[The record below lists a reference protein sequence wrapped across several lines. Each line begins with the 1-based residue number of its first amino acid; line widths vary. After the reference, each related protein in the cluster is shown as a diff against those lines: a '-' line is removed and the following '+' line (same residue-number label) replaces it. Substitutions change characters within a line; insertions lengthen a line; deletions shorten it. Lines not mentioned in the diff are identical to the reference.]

1 MNLGSNYLP
10 LLHPSR
16 KYFEILYIE
25 HFENRK
31 VHNSYKKDV
40 KKIKMYSKTK
50 AGVNRKG
57 VHSID
62 WIRDV
67 ISNTFVDGSFLTF
80 LKPLINDK
88 RYDRKPVL
96 PYEINLEYTI
106 IPKETYQICNSKKVR
121 AFVDV
126 LALGYLEDETITQL
140 LKEFD
145 GRFDLDAVS
154 IAKYKYFFFNIPYN
168 LIFRKMIYEFMQD
181 LANIDPEFEK
191 SYEYQLSLLSGE
203 TEVEDALNKLGYED
217 KTNLYE
223 RKMLK
228 KNIDKTTQEIENLM
242 GGGKSEL
249 FENLADAIGALKQ
262 LTGTFISLKSVLK
275 SDPVITDT
283 IIKVP
288 LQSSEIFELSLGEQ
302 KAIFYGTK
310 EGKLNSNEIAN
321 MRELDKKEMESKG
334 AASESGKSK
343 EDDIKDSPKSADP
356 KEENSKGKPDAPKA
370 VKYRKV

>member
-40 KKIKMYSKTK
+40 KKIKMYSPAK
-50 AGVNRKG
+50 AGVNRNG

-96 PYEINLEYTI
+96 PYDIDLEYTI

-145 GRFDLDAVS
+145 ARFDLDAVS

-191 SYEYQLSLLSGE
+191 SYEYQLSLLSGK

-228 KNIDKTTQEIENLM
+228 KNLDKTTQEVDNLLN
-242 GGGKSEL
+242 GGKSEL
-249 FENLADAIGALKQ
+249 FENLPDAIGALKQ
-262 LTGTFISLKSVLK
+262 LTGTFIALKSVLK
-275 SDPVITDT
+275 RDPVITDT

-302 KAIFYGTK
+302 KAIYYGKK
-310 EGKLNSNEIAN
+310 EGRLNSKEIAN
-321 MRELDKKEMESKG
+321 MREMEKREMELKR
-334 AASESGKSK
+334 AETESGKSK

>member
-40 KKIKMYSKTK
+40 KKIKMYSPAK
-50 AGVNRKG
+50 AGVNRNG

-96 PYEINLEYTI
+96 PYDIDLEYTI

-145 GRFDLDAVS
+145 ARFDLDAVS

-191 SYEYQLSLLSGE
+191 SYEYQLSLLSGK

-228 KNIDKTTQEIENLM
+228 KNIDKTTLEVDNLLN
-242 GGGKSEL
+242 GGKSEL
-249 FENLADAIGALKQ
+249 FENLPDAIGALKQ
-262 LTGTFISLKSVLK
+262 LTGTFIALKSVLK
-275 SDPVITDT
+275 RDPVITDT

-302 KAIFYGTK
+302 KAIYYGKK
-310 EGKLNSNEIAN
+310 EGRLNSKEIAN
-321 MRELDKKEMESKG
+321 MREMEKREMELKR
-334 AASESGKSK
+334 AETESGKSK
-343 EDDIKDSPKSADP
+343 EDESKDSPKSTDP

>member
-1 MNLGSNYLP
+1 MP

-50 AGVNRKG
+50 AGVNRNG

-96 PYEINLEYTI
+96 PYDIDLEYTI

-145 GRFDLDAVS
+145 ARFDLDAVS

-191 SYEYQLSLLSGE
+191 SYEYQLSLLSGK

-228 KNIDKTTQEIENLM
+228 KNIDKTTLEVDNLLN
-242 GGGKSEL
+242 GGKSEL
-249 FENLADAIGALKQ
+249 FENLPDAIGALKQ
-262 LTGTFISLKSVLK
+262 LTGTFIALKSVLK
-275 SDPVITDT
+275 RDPVITDT

-302 KAIFYGTK
+302 KAIYYGKK
-310 EGKLNSNEIAN
+310 EGRLNSKEIAN
-321 MRELDKKEMESKG
+321 MREMEKREMELKR
-334 AASESGKSK
+334 AETESGKSK
-343 EDDIKDSPKSADP
+343 EDESKDSPKSTDP

>member
-40 KKIKMYSKTK
+40 KKIKMYSPAK
-50 AGVNRKG
+50 AGVNRNG

-96 PYEINLEYTI
+96 PYDIDLEYTI

-145 GRFDLDAVS
+145 ARFDLDAVS

-228 KNIDKTTQEIENLM
+228 KNLDKTTQEVDNLLN
-242 GGGKSEL
+242 GGKSEL
-249 FENLADAIGALKQ
+249 FENLPDAIGALKQ
-262 LTGTFISLKSVLK
+262 LTGTFIALKSVLK
-275 SDPVITDT
+275 RDPVITDT

-302 KAIFYGTK
+302 KAIYYGKK
-310 EGKLNSNEIAN
+310 EGRLNSKEIAN
-321 MRELDKKEMESKG
+321 MREMEKREMELKR
-334 AASESGKSK
+334 AETESGKSK
-343 EDDIKDSPKSADP
+343 EDESKDSPKSTDP

>member
-50 AGVNRKG
+50 AGVNRNG

-96 PYEINLEYTI
+96 PYDINLEYTI

-191 SYEYQLSLLSGE
+191 SYEYQLSLLSGK

-228 KNIDKTTQEIENLM
+228 KNLDKTTQEVDNLLN
-242 GGGKSEL
+242 GGKSEL
-249 FENLADAIGALKQ
+249 FENLPDAIGALKQ
-262 LTGTFISLKSVLK
+262 LTGTFIALKSVLK
-275 SDPVITDT
+275 RDPVITDT

-302 KAIFYGTK
+302 KAIYYGKK
-310 EGKLNSNEIAN
+310 EGRLNSKEIAN
-321 MRELDKKEMESKG
+321 MREMEKREMELKR
-334 AASESGKSK
+334 AETESGKSK
-343 EDDIKDSPKSADP
+343 EDESKDSPKSTDP

>member
-50 AGVNRKG
+50 AGVNRNG

-168 LIFRKMIYEFMQD
+168 LNFRMMNYEFMQD
-181 LANIDPEFEK
+181 IASIDPEFERGYQ
-191 SYEYQLSLLSGE
+191 SQLSILSGE
-203 TEVEDALNKLGYED
+203 AEVEDVLNRLGYED
-217 KTNLYE
+217 KSNSYE
-223 RKMLK
+223 RRALK
-228 KNIDKTTQEIENLM
+228 KNVDRTTQEVDNLLN
-242 GGGKSEL
+242 GGKSEP
-249 FENLADAIGALKQ
+249 FGNLTDAIAALKQ
-262 LTGTFISLKSVLK
+262 FAGTYIAMKGALK

-283 IIKVP
+283 IIKEP
-288 LQSSEIFELSLGEQ
+288 LQSSEIFELSLGQQ
-302 KAIFYGTK
+302 KAIFYGRK
-310 EGKLNSNEIAN
+310 EGRLNRKEIAK
-321 MRELDKKEMESKG
+321 MRELEKKKMESKG

-356 KEENSKGKPDAPKA
+356 KEENSNGKPDAPKA

>member
-40 KKIKMYSKTK
+40 KKIKMYSPAK
-50 AGVNRKG
+50 AGVNRNG

-228 KNIDKTTQEIENLM
+228 KNLDKTTQEVDNLLN
-242 GGGKSEL
+242 GGKSEL
-249 FENLADAIGALKQ
+249 FENLPDAIGALKQ
-262 LTGTFISLKSVLK
+262 LTGTFIALKSVLK
-275 SDPVITDT
+275 GDPVITDT

-302 KAIFYGTK
+302 KAIYYGKK
-310 EGKLNSNEIAN
+310 EGRLNSKEIAN
-321 MRELDKKEMESKG
+321 MREMEKREMELKR
-334 AASESGKSK
+334 AETESGKSK
-343 EDDIKDSPKSADP
+343 EDESKDSPKSTDP
-356 KEENSKGKPDAPKA
+356 KEENSKGKPDAPKT
-370 VKYRKV
+370 VGYRKI